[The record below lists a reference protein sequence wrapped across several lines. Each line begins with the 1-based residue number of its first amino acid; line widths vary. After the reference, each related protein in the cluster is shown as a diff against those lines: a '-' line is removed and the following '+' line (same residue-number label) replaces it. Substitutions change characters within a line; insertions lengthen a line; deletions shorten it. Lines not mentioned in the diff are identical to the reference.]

1 MEKSVEWLKEWA
13 LRRLQ
18 WFGQSTF
25 RIVTDAGQLI
35 FIDPVGLP
43 TEAGPADLILVTH
56 PHPDHFDRKAITK
69 LTGPGTMVV
78 LPRSCAEQA
87 HTGVSAGQ
95 TISFGAVRITGVPAY
110 NLGKKFHPRSGN
122 WLGYLV
128 EVDGVKLYHA
138 GDTDPVPEM
147 RDLKPDIALLPIGGI
162 FTMNWRTASEAA
174 VLLKAGLVIPMH
186 YGMLLGGRGAGK
198 RFARLVGTGSLVL
211 PRAPRRARIVS

>member
-1 MEKSVEWLKEWA
+1 MDRSIEWLKEWA

-25 RIVTDAGQLI
+25 RIGTDAGPLI
-35 FIDPVGLP
+35 FIDPVRLS

-56 PHPDHFDRKAITK
+56 PHPDHFDRTAIKK
-69 LTGPGTMVV
+69 LTKPGTVV
-78 LPRSCAEQA
+78 VMPRSCAEEG
-87 HTGVSAGQ
+87 HTGVSAGT

-110 NLGKKFHPRSGN
+110 NLSKKFHPRSGN

-174 VLLKAGLVIPMH
+174 VLLKAGLAIPMH
-186 YGMLLGGRGAGK
+186 YGMLLAGRRAGE
-198 RFARLVGTGSLVL
+198 RFSRLVGAGSLVL
-211 PRAPRRARIVS
+211 PRAARRP